1 MAKVAEMT
9 DRQNCSILTAMAL
22 SDRERRLLAEMEAA
36 LASDD
41 PRLQSTLSS
50 GDTATLLRGKS
61 SSLLKAGALVLVG
74 ITTLFTGLISQI
86 PLIGIAGFL
95 VILAG
100 LLIAI
105 RSLSAPVQGAVRKGA
120 GSAKSPRNGGLSA
133 RLQERWDRRT
143 FE

>member
-1 MAKVAEMT
+1 
-9 DRQNCSILTAMAL
+9 MAL

-50 GDTATLLRGKS
+50 GDTATMLRGKS
-61 SSLLKAGALVLVG
+61 SSLIKAGALILIG
-74 ITTLFTGLISQI
+74 IVTLFSGLISQI

-95 VILAG
+95 VTLAG

-105 RSLSAPVQGAVRKGA
+105 RSLSTAAKVIGRSGKDSRK
-120 GSAKSPRNGGLSA
+120 SA
-133 RLQERWDRRT
+133 RGGFSSRMQERWDNRT